1 VRQVFGD
8 FVLDAGT
15 TMDNLCAFY
24 GLPVPGE
31 PSQTLGQWLT
41 EELHRPPVVGDSVP
55 LGQAELSVRAMEGGQ
70 IRRVGI
76 RLG

>member
-1 VRQVFGD
+1 MCTSGVRY
-8 FVLDAGT
+8 
-15 TMDNLCAFY
+15 DNPDNDDWF
-24 GLPVPGE
+24 
-31 PSQTLGQWLT
+31 QWLRDAD
-41 EELHRPPVVGDSVP
+41 RPPVVGDSVA